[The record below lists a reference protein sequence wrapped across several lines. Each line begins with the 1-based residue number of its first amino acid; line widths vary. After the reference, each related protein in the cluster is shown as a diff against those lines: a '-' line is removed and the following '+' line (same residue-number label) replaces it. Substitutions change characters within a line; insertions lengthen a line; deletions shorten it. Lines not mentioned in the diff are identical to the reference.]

1 MLLAIDVG
9 NTNISFGVLE
19 GEVLR
24 HHLRCESARARTAD
38 EYAVLVRQMLD
49 LRRVEV
55 DRIDSAVIASV
66 VPTLTDTI
74 VGLVERAFGIEPLVV
89 GPGIKT
95 GMSILYENPRE
106 VGADRIV
113 NAVAAHEWMKR
124 HPEPPH
130 DAPGREHASEPGS
143 TRGSAEFGH
152 GDNAATGVIVVDFGT
167 ATTFDCV
174 TPKGEYL
181 GGVIAPGI
189 QISAE
194 ALFSRAAR
202 LSRVEIALPPRVVGR
217 NPVHSMQ
224 SGIVYGYAGLV
235 DGLVGR
241 LRREL
246 GYPCRV
252 IATGGLARLIAPQT
266 ETIEVVDDDLTLTG
280 LRLIYER
287 NAERNS
293 GPATLPPAPR
303 GGSQD

>member
-19 GEVLR
+19 GEALR

-49 LRRVEV
+49 LRGVPLA
-55 DRIDSAVIASV
+55 RIDSAIIASV
-66 VPTLTDTI
+66 VPPLTDTM

-95 GMSILYENPRE
+95 GMAILYENPRE

-113 NAVAAHEWMKR
+113 NAVAAHEWVKR
-124 HPEPPH
+124 KAEPARPHGGGRAEAPERAV
-130 DAPGREHASEPGS
+130 APERSVAPEAGGE
-143 TRGSAEFGH
+143 
-152 GDNAATGVIVVDFGT
+152 AAPGVIVVDFGT

-174 TPKGEYL
+174 TPRGEYL

-252 IATGGLARLIAPQT
+252 VATGGLARLIAPQT
-266 ETIEVVDDDLTLTG
+266 ETIEAVDDDLTLTG
-280 LRLIYER
+280 LRLLYER
-287 NAERNS
+287 NTA
-293 GPATLPPAPR
+293 PAASAPPAAR
-303 GGSQD
+303 AGDLD

>member
-19 GEVLR
+19 GEALR
-24 HHLRCESARARTAD
+24 HHVRCESARSRTAD

-49 LRRVEV
+49 LRRV
-55 DRIDSAVIASV
+55 DLARIDSAVIASV
-66 VPTLTDTI
+66 VPTLTDTM

-89 GPGIKT
+89 GPGVKT

-113 NAVAAHEWMKR
+113 NAVAAHEWVKR
-124 HPEPPH
+124 HPEPAP
-130 DAPGREHASEPGS
+130 AREPGGEPGRGGEAG
-143 TRGSAEFGH
+143 RGDGA
-152 GDNAATGVIVVDFGT
+152 AATGVIVVDFGT

-174 TPKGEYL
+174 TPRGEYL

-266 ETIEVVDDDLTLTG
+266 EAIEAVDDDLTLTG

-287 NAERNS
+287 NAHERGAERGS
-293 GPATLPPAPR
+293 GPGALPPAAR
-303 GGSQD
+303 GGGQD

>member
-19 GEVLR
+19 GEALR
-24 HHLRCESARARTAD
+24 HHLRCESARSRTAD

-49 LRRVEV
+49 LRRV
-55 DRIDSAVIASV
+55 DLARIDSAIIASV
-66 VPTLTDTI
+66 VPTLTDTM

-95 GMSILYENPRE
+95 GMAILYENPRE

-124 HPEPPH
+124 SPEP
-130 DAPGREHASEPGS
+130 APPPEPARGDHAAS
-143 TRGSAEFGH
+143 
-152 GDNAATGVIVVDFGT
+152 GVIVVDFGT

-235 DGLVGR
+235 DGLVNR

-287 NAERNS
+287 NAERGG
-293 GPATLPPAPR
+293 GPSPHPTAA
-303 GGSQD
+303 GGGGQG

>member
-19 GEVLR
+19 GEMLQ
-24 HHLRCESARARTAD
+24 HHLRCESARSRTAD

-49 LRRVEV
+49 LRRV
-55 DRIDSAVIASV
+55 DLARIDSAIVASV
-66 VPTLTDTI
+66 VPTLTDTM

-95 GMSILYENPRE
+95 GMAILYENPRE

-113 NAVAAHEWMKR
+113 NAVAAHEWVR
-124 HPEPPH
+124 RRPEPRA
-130 DAPGREHASEPGS
+130 APARAHAAEPD
-143 TRGSAEFGH
+143 RGDH
-152 GDNAATGVIVVDFGT
+152 AAAGVIVVDFGT

-266 ETIEVVDDDLTLTG
+266 ETIEGVDDDLTLTG

-287 NAERNS
+287 NAER
-293 GPATLPPAPR
+293 GGGHAPPPSAV
-303 GGSQD
+303 GGGGKD